1 MRQMKKGS
9 SGLKIKPGNNKKQGN
24 PPSRNIN
31 NMNGSVVSAQNPT
44 KKYLIHSL
52 SEVGK
57 EQRAA
62 DEKRFSLIHDFL
74 DDYFYLCHLKDDSYE
89 L

>member
-9 SGLKIKPGNNKKQGN
+9 SGLKIKPGNKKKQGN

-44 KKYLIHSL
+44 KKYLIHSHK
-52 SEVGK
+52 SYMTGK
-57 EQRAA
+57 NQM
-62 DEKRFSLIHDFL
+62 KT
-74 DDYFYLCHLKDDSYE
+74 K
-89 L
+89 